1 MQNYIIRRLLQGVLV
16 LIASSMIIFV
26 VMRVLPSDPVLTRA
40 GATNIWS
47 EEMAKKMRAEFGL
60 DKPIPV
66 QYIRWIGGALHG
78 DFGVSYY
85 NQFSVTE
92 LIKRK
97 LGATIELAVAAL
109 LLSLLIAIPAGI
121 YSAVKHNTWVDYL
134 TSGFVTIGIS
144 IPSFWLGIILVII
157 FSVWLKIL
165 PSGGYVPFFENPLR
179 NLQLLILPATTLAII
194 LAAPTMRFLRSSL
207 LEVLQQDYI
216 RTAHSKGLDARK
228 VLYHHAMRNALIPT
242 ITILGIII
250 GGLISGVVLVEWV
263 FSWPGIGWLAVDSV
277 FKRDYSVVQTVVL
290 FITMMIVLVNL
301 AVDLAYG
308 FLDPRIRYN

>member
-1 MQNYIIRRLLQGVLV
+1 
-16 LIASSMIIFV
+16 MIIFV

-40 GATNIWS
+40 GATNVWS
-47 EEMAKKMRAEFGL
+47 EEMAREMRAKFGL
-60 DKPIPV
+60 DKPIHI
-66 QYIRWIGGALHG
+66 QYIRWIAGALRG

-92 LIKRK
+92 LLQRK

-109 LLSLLIAIPAGI
+109 LLSLIIAIPAGI

-157 FSVWLKIL
+157 FSVWLKVL
-165 PSGGYVPFFENPLR
+165 PSSGYVPFFQDPLR

-216 RTAHSKGLDARK
+216 RTARSKGLEERK
-228 VLYHHAMRNALIPT
+228 VLYRHAMRNALIPT
-242 ITILGIII
+242 VTILGIII
-250 GGLISGVVLVEWV
+250 GSLISGVVLVEWV

>member
-1 MQNYIIRRLLQGVLV
+1 VQYYIIRRLLQGVLV

-40 GATNIWS
+40 GATNVWS
-47 EEMAKKMRAEFGL
+47 EEMAREMRAKFGL
-60 DKPIPV
+60 DKPIHT
-66 QYIRWIGGALHG
+66 QYIRWIAGALRG

-92 LIKRK
+92 LLQRK

-109 LLSLLIAIPAGI
+109 LLSLIIAIPAGI
-121 YSAVKHNTWVDYL
+121 FAAVRHNTWVDYL
-134 TSGFVTIGIS
+134 TSGFVAIGIS

-157 FSVWLKIL
+157 FSVWLKVL
-165 PSGGYVPFFENPLR
+165 PSSGYVPFFQDPLR

-216 RTAHSKGLDARK
+216 RTARSKGLEERK
-228 VLYHHAMRNALIPT
+228 VLYRHAMRNALIPT
-242 ITILGIII
+242 VTILGIII
-250 GGLISGVVLVEWV
+250 GSLISGVVLVEWV